1 MANPLRLSE
10 AANLAVHSCAVL
22 AASEDRISAGRL
34 AGMMDVS
41 PSHLAKVLQR
51 LAGEG
56 ILESAR
62 GAAGGFRLARP
73 ADSVSLLDL
82 VETVDGPLEG
92 GGCLLGKPMCGRE
105 SCLFTDLMDRAAGL
119 LRERLETT
127 SLADFATE
135 MPSLDFQ

>member
-22 AASEDRISAGRL
+22 AASEGRISAGRL

-92 GGCLLGKPMCGRE
+92 GGCLLGKPMCGRA
-105 SCLFTDLMDRAAGL
+105 SCLFTDLMDRSADL
-119 LRERLETT
+119 LRKRLETT
-127 SLADFATE
+127 TLADFAGE
-135 MPSLDFQ
+135 MPEFSCE